1 MYLKTNDLVEVI
13 SGEDK
18 LPRDKFKPRKVL
30 SIDRA
35 KGKVVVEGCN
45 MVYKHVRR
53 SQKNPQGGRLNKE
66 MPIQMSNVLLYC
78 SRCNSGVR
86 TGARLQKDGSK
97 ERFCKKCGTSLG
109 QIAPAKKTAAAQKK

>member
-18 LPRDKFKPRKVL
+18 LPRDKYKPRKVL
-30 SIDRA
+30 VIDRT

-66 MPIQMSNVLLYC
+66 MPIQISNVLLHC
-78 SRCNSGVR
+78 NRCNRGTR
-86 TGARLQKDGSK
+86 TGSRVQKDGVK
-97 ERFCKKCGTSLG
+97 ERFCKKCGTALG
-109 QIAPAKKTAAAQKK
+109 QLSPAQKK

>member
-1 MYLKTNDLVEVI
+1 MFLKTNDLVEVI

-18 LPRDKFKPRKVL
+18 LPRDKYKPRKVL
-30 SIDRA
+30 VIDRA

-66 MPIQMSNVLLYC
+66 MPIQISNVLLHC
-78 SRCNSGVR
+78 NRCNRGTR
-86 TGARLQKDGSK
+86 TGSRVQKDGAK

-109 QIAPAKKTAAAQKK
+109 PLSPAKKK